1 MKLPYQ
7 VFHRLL
13 SPSSKWKFG
22 FLIFLSTIA
31 ALLETL
37 SISLVLP
44 YILALSDPEAI
55 VENSVVQ
62 LLGRW
67 LPLNQENV
75 IYVLSAGLALVFL
88 LKNLYLWGLD
98 VAKRKFV
105 MHESFSARKKV
116 YRSYINRPYTYFLT
130 LHSQDITNMICY
142 YVTWAFSVLQNLF
155 TFFSEILVLV
165 LLMGLMIKVNAAVT
179 LVVFA
184 ISGGF
189 FLVTRKPLKSKLE
202 ALGRQICETHDK
214 MTKSVCQSI
223 NGIREIKLLQLED
236 KTLEEFDAYKEGSA
250 DAEVQQTALLSVQNR
265 MTEVLAMLVILICVL
280 LCIHTESA
288 DSMFATLALVAMVM
302 LRLRPGLNQ
311 IFHCLNY
318 FSTCTPS
325 LVRLNEIID
334 SLDTPQESA
343 EEKPLSFQHTIQV
356 QNLSY
361 SYDGAHPVLKDVN
374 MTIPKGSIIGLKGMS
389 GGGKTTFANILLGLL
404 QPDAGS
410 VLVDGTDIHEHHAA
424 WFPLVSYIPQ
434 DTFLMDST
442 IRDNVV
448 FFREQDDS
456 RVWDALEKALLFDF
470 VKALPGGLDTMVGE
484 KGVRLSGGQRQR
496 LGIAR
501 AVYQDAQV
509 FIFDEPT
516 ASLDETLEKDIMDV
530 VFSLE
535 NRTVILIAH
544 HLHTLNRCDRIYEV
558 GDLRVQEEGHVPD

>member
-1 MKLPYQ
+1 MKLLYQ
-7 VFHRLL
+7 VFNRLL
-13 SPSSKWKFG
+13 SPSSKWKFV
-22 FLIFLSTIA
+22 FLIFLSVIA

-37 SISLVLP
+37 SVSLVLP

-55 VENSVVQ
+55 GENSLVQ
-62 LLGRW
+62 ILSRW

-88 LKNLYLWGLD
+88 VKNLYLWGLD

-105 MHESFSARKKV
+105 MHESFSTRKKV
-116 YRSYINRPYTYFLT
+116 YWSYINKPYTYFLT
-130 LHSQDITNMICY
+130 HHSQDITNMICY
-142 YVTWAFSVLQNLF
+142 YVTRAFGTLQNLF

-165 LLMGLMIKVNAAVT
+165 LLMGLMIKVNAAIT

-189 FLVTRKPLKSKLE
+189 FLITRKPLKSKLE
-202 ALGRQICETHDK
+202 TLGRQICETHDK
-214 MTKSVCQSI
+214 MTKSVSQSI

-236 KTLEEFDAYKEGSA
+236 KTLEEFDAYKEGNA
-250 DAEVQQTALLSVQNR
+250 NAEVQQTALLSVQNR
-265 MTEVLAMLVILICVL
+265 MTEVLTILVILICVL
-280 LCIHTESA
+280 LCIHTEST
-288 DSMFATLALVAMVM
+288 DSMFTTLALVAMVM

-318 FSTCTPS
+318 FSTCMPS
-325 LVRLNEIID
+325 LIRLNKIID

-434 DTFLMDST
+434 DIFLMDST

-456 RVWDALEKALLFDF
+456 GVWDALEKAQLCDF
-470 VKALPGGLDTMVGE
+470 VKALPDGLDTVVGE

-516 ASLDETLEKDIMDV
+516 AALDETLEKDIMDV

-535 NRTVILIAH
+535 NRTIILIAH
-544 HLHTLNRCDRIYEV
+544 RLHTLNRCGRIYEV
-558 GDLRVQEEGHVPD
+558 GDLRIQEEGHVPD

>member
-7 VFHRLL
+7 VFNRLL
-13 SPSSKWKFG
+13 SPSSKWKFV
-22 FLIFLSTIA
+22 FLIFLSAIA

-44 YILALSDPEAI
+44 YILALRDPEAI
-55 VENSVVQ
+55 LENTSVQ
-62 LLGRW
+62 ILSRW
-67 LPLNQENV
+67 FPLNQENV

-105 MHESFSARKKV
+105 VYESFSTRKKV
-116 YRSYINRPYTYFLT
+116 YRTYINKPYTYFLT
-130 LHSQDITNMICY
+130 HHSQDITSTICY
-142 YVTWAFSVLQNLF
+142 YVAQTFGALQNSI

-189 FLVTRKPLKSKLE
+189 FLITRKPLKSKLE
-202 ALGRQICETHDK
+202 TLGKQICETHDK

-223 NGIREIKLLQLED
+223 NGIREIQLLQLED
-236 KTLEEFDAYKEGSA
+236 KTLEEFDVYKEGSV

-265 MTEVLAMLVILICVL
+265 VMEVLAILVILICVL
-280 LCIHTESA
+280 LCIHTEST
-288 DSMFATLALVAMVM
+288 DSMFATLALVAMIM
-302 LRLRPGLNQ
+302 LRLRRSLNQ
-311 IFHCLNY
+311 IFYCLNY
-318 FSTCTPS
+318 FSACKLP
-325 LVRLNEIID
+325 LARLNEIID
-334 SLDTPQESA
+334 SPDTSQKSA

-361 SYDGAHPVLKDVN
+361 SYDGAYPVLKDVN

-456 RVWDALEKALLFDF
+456 RVWDALEKARLCDF
-470 VKALPGGLDTMVGE
+470 VKALPDGLDTVVGE

-501 AVYQDAQV
+501 AVYHDAQV

-516 ASLDETLEKDIMDV
+516 AALDEALEKDIMDV

-535 NRTVILIAH
+535 NRTIILIAH
-544 HLHTLNRCDRIYEV
+544 HLHTLNRCSRIYEV
-558 GDLRVQEEGHVPD
+558 GDLRIQEESHVPD